1 MAGKVEEHPKR
12 LEGILKGL
20 AELSASQEPP
30 LQGSM
35 SSLCQNVLITRE
47 EVLALELVML
57 QVLCFDLVVD
67 HPYRHVLKWAYPAKS
82 DASGKSR
89 HDEAADGL
97 AQAAWGLANESLKT
111 TLCLRVPPKVV
122 ALATLELAA
131 EKLRA
136 KAPMIEA
143 IVEDLDV
150 RAAVDECKCELA
162 LLSK

>member
-1 MAGKVEEHPKR
+1 M
-12 LEGILKGL
+12 
-20 AELSASQEPP
+20 
-30 LQGSM
+30 
-35 SSLCQNVLITRE
+35 
-47 EVLALELVML
+47 ELVLL
-57 QVLCFDLVVD
+57 QVLCFDLSVD

-89 HDEAADGL
+89 HGEATDEL
-97 AQAAWGLANESLKT
+97 AQTAWGLASESLKT

-131 EKLRA
+131 EKLQT

-143 IVEDLDV
+143 IIEDLDA
-150 RAAVDECKCELA
+150 RASVEECKHELA